1 MERFNQRVERVLNEL
16 SAEGVDHWTV
26 ALWDRAA
33 AAGGRQGEGGGYRAC
48 NASKT
53 RAAAAFLAAAARRRP
68 EVILYGHVLLA
79 PLAAAAR
86 VLSPRSR
93 HVLFVHGHEVWLEPF
108 RRRIPWR
115 DRLVVGACIDEVAS
129 VSRLTA
135 HRMAAGYGL
144 PDFKFRL
151 LPNAVDPP
159 GAVPARRTGGRPPRL
174 LTVARLSLKDR
185 YKGCDRVLHAL
196 PRVLAEVPG
205 ARYDIVGDGPLRP
218 ELERLA
224 GQLGVADAVRF
235 LGFVDDGRLE
245 EIYRQASLL
254 VMPSTGEGFGIV
266 FLEAWKH
273 GLPVVAG
280 NRDASREVVED
291 GVTGLCVD
299 PESPAE
305 IARAVVRL
313 LADPDFAARLGTQ
326 GYRTLLERYT
336 HEKFRDNLRE
346 ILRRPAATGCG
357 ADRTGTT

>member
-1 MERFNQRVERVLNEL
+1 
-16 SAEGVDHWTV
+16 
-26 ALWDRAA
+26 
-33 AAGGRQGEGGGYRAC
+33 
-48 NASKT
+48 
-53 RAAAAFLAAAARRRP
+53 
-68 EVILYGHVLLA
+68 
-79 PLAAAAR
+79 
-86 VLSPRSR
+86 
-93 HVLFVHGHEVWLEPF
+93 
-108 RRRIPWR
+108 
-115 DRLVVGACIDEVAS
+115 VVGACIDEVAS

-135 HRMAAGYGL
+135 RRMAAGYRF
-144 PDFKFRL
+144 PDSKFRL

-159 GAVPARRTGGRPPRL
+159 GSVPARPTVGRPPRL

-218 ELERLA
+218 ELEQLA
-224 GQLGVADAVRF
+224 ERLGVRRAVRF
-235 LGFVDDGRLE
+235 LGYVDDDQLE
-245 EIYRQASLL
+245 AIYRQARLM

-299 PESPAE
+299 PESPEE
-305 IARAVVRL
+305 IGQAVVRL
-313 LADPDFAARLGTQ
+313 LADPDYAARLGTQ

-357 ADRTGTT
+357 AGGASTR